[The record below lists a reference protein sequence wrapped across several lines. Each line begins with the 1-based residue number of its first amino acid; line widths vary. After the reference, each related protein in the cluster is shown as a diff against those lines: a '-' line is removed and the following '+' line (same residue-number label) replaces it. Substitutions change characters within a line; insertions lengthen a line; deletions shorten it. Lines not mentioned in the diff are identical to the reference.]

1 MDEQHR
7 SSAKGGGARGRQV
20 VRLVVGLGIP
30 FCVIDLAIPFTTRVD
45 RTVLG
50 AAFPVFWMFLS
61 FVVTSAC
68 MLATWLLFDRADEA
82 GEEHDAGI
90 AAPER
95 GE

>member
-1 MDEQHR
+1 MDEQR
-7 SSAKGGGARGRQV
+7 SPSAEGGGARGRQV
-20 VRLVVGLGIP
+20 VRLAVGLGIP

-82 GEEHDAGI
+82 GDEHDAGM
-90 AAPER
+90 AVPEA